1 MPVRWDRTFTECRNV
16 QRFYLEHAVMEEAN
30 RNNSYFEYFNSS
42 NSIIFYTQMCNQH
55 TNIPSKQWFY
65 LRNIS

>member
-1 MPVRWDRTFTECRNV
+1 MEHSECRNV
-16 QRFYLEHAVMEEAN
+16 QRAYPEHAVKEEAHC
-30 RNNSYFEYFNSS
+30 NNSYSEYFVSS